1 MNGILKGASGRL
13 TGVKLLNRTIRN
25 QVAVIRK
32 VEKEG
37 DDLSPATTHIFWV
50 SPYKIEGK

>member
-1 MNGILKGASGRL
+1 MGFKGGLWKVNR
-13 TGVKLLNRTIRN
+13 GVKLLNRTIRN

-37 DDLSPATTHIFWV
+37 GRPFSSYHTHLLGQ
-50 SPYKIEGK
+50 SL